1 VKVHIKVVGD
11 GIQLKDLVMMQYAKS
26 EAHYLFVLRF
36 RIGNEYYKDTAF
48 VRRSYQ
54 QMEAVFNGGA
64 LVNDDDE
71 VQLLLSAN
79 ELINIKLKDING
91 LDRTSSSWIHFGVSF
106 VRVRDQ
112 NQLENFIAF
121 IYDEISNKCKG
132 QSEQQA
138 VADDDNNFLM
148 FYDMYKGEITKKVD
162 LSQERAL

>member
-1 VKVHIKVVGD
+1 VGD

-36 RIGNEYYKDTAF
+36 RIGNQYYKDTAF

-132 QSEQQA
+132 
-138 VADDDNNFLM
+138 
-148 FYDMYKGEITKKVD
+148 
-162 LSQERAL
+162 